1 MNRNVIRYYKML
13 KILPKRFESRTNM
26 NTKFLKISTLGAYV
40 VMVLV
45 NFLAVL
51 LPIGG
56 RDTGEI
62 SDNYP
67 NLFAPAGYAF
77 SIWGLIYTLLA
88 IYVIYQLW
96 RGKDQLVA
104 RINRLFI
111 LNTLLN
117 ASWIFAWHYDV
128 IWLSVLIMAGLLFTL
143 IRIADI
149 LRLSDLNVRQSWLV
163 RLPFSVYFGWI
174 TVATIANITVFL
186 VYLGWN
192 GFGLSES
199 FWTVVVLLVG
209 MLIGCWRMLW
219 DRFIPYG
226 LVLIWAY
233 GAILF
238 KHLSVKGFAG
248 NYQNVIFTTILS
260 LMVFLGVIIFIFF
273 NRINIPNFKN
283 KLPERNIGVKDRIF
297 RFALSIIIG
306 AGSFFV
312 EFIIIKLVLI
322 LLSLFILYEALVGWC
337 AFYALLGKNTCH
349 IDLKKNN
356 G

>member
-1 MNRNVIRYYKML
+1 M
-13 KILPKRFESRTNM
+13 
-26 NTKFLKISTLGAYV
+26 V
-40 VMVLV
+40 VA
-45 NFLAVL
+45 NYLAVL
-51 LPIGG
+51 LPLNG

-96 RGKDQLVA
+96 REQDEVVA
-104 RINRLFI
+104 KVNRLFI
-111 LNTLLN
+111 PNALLN

-128 IWLSVLIMAGLLFTL
+128 IWLSVVIMAGLLFTL

-149 LRLSDLNVRQSWLV
+149 LRDSSLTAKQSWLV

-174 TVATIANITVFL
+174 AVATIANITVFL
-186 VYLGWN
+186 VYLRWN
-192 GFGLSES
+192 GFGLPES

-209 MLIGCWRMLW
+209 ALIGSLRILL

-238 KHLSVKGFAG
+238 KHLSASGFDGKYPAVIWTVAACLLVFAG
-248 NYQNVIFTTILS
+248 TI
-260 LMVFLGVIIFIFF
+260 VFI
-273 NRINIPNFKN
+273 
-283 KLPERNIGVKDRIF
+283 
-297 RFALSIIIG
+297 SI
-306 AGSFFV
+306 
-312 EFIIIKLVLI
+312 
-322 LLSLFILYEALVGWC
+322 
-337 AFYALLGKNTCH
+337 
-349 IDLKKNN
+349 KKKEK
-356 G
+356 